1 MIWAE
6 LHKLSE
12 IDILR
17 MSRIYEVSDPIPK
30 WVEDNAAE
38 LRLRIVEACEE
49 AISEYQEVAEVVI
62 LKTKKGVTRFVLNGR
77 SKAIEALRMTMARC
91 VELEEY
97 EVAARAR
104 DCIHSW
110 EKLEKICQNQSVVA

>member
-1 MIWAE
+1 
-6 LHKLSE
+6 
-12 IDILR
+12 
-17 MSRIYEVSDPIPK
+17 MSRIYEVSGPIPK

-49 AISEYQEVAEVVI
+49 AVSEYQDVAEVVV
-62 LKTKKGVTRFVLNGR
+62 LKTKKGVTRFVLDGKD
-77 SKAIEALRMTMARC
+77 KAIEALRMTMTRC

-104 DCIHSW
+104 DCIQSW
-110 EKLEKICQNQSVVA
+110 EKSEKTCQNQSVVA